1 MNEAPREQWASRL
14 GFVLAAVGSA
24 VGLGNMWRFP
34 YFAAENGG
42 AAFVFLY
49 IFMVAVVGV
58 PIMLAEF
65 ALGRGSKK
73 SPIQALEHFGGRA
86 WKPLGV
92 LFVVGGFLILS
103 YYAVIAGWTLRY
115 AWHSVTVGFAGD
127 TTTSTLFD
135 RASTGWDAAGWHLLV
150 MLAPIAIV
158 AGGLRGGLERSALL
172 LMPLLAF
179 IVVGLALFAATLT
192 GAGEGYSFYLKADFR
207 EILSLPVLSEA
218 TSQAFFSLSLGMG
231 AMLTYSSYLSRDD
244 NMPRES
250 VIIAGSDFMIAFL
263 AGLMVFPLI
272 FALGLSDQ
280 LSESTIGALFIGL
293 PNAFAEMGGV
303 GRPVGIL
310 FFVALLVGALT
321 SAISLL
327 EVVSSSIIDSLGWPR
342 RKTAWIMGLAITA
355 AGIPAALDINVLGL
369 VDQIAGNLILVV
381 GALSLSIFVGWVMP
395 DPISEVRKGAEGVR
409 WLPVWHAFIRFVV
422 PPLLL
427 LVLYVTVT
435 NTWQMVSGLFA
446 G

>member
-49 IFMVAVVGV
+49 IIMVAVVGI

-65 ALGRGSKK
+65 ALGRGAKR

-92 LFVVGGFLILS
+92 LFVLGGFLILS

-115 AWHSVTVGFAGD
+115 TWHSVAVGFAGD
-127 TTTSTLFD
+127 TSTLFD
-135 RASTGWDAAGWHLLV
+135 RASTGWDAVGWHLLF
-150 MLAPIAIV
+150 MLGTIVIV
-158 AGGLRGGLERSALL
+158 AGGIRGGIERSAIV
-172 LMPLLAF
+172 LMPLLAL
-179 IVVGLALFAATLT
+179 IVVGLALFAATLS
-192 GAGEGYSFYLKADFR
+192 GAGEGYAFYLKADFA
-207 EILSLPVLSEA
+207 EIFSLGVLSEA

-272 FALGLSDQ
+272 FALGLSEQ
-280 LSESTIGALFIGL
+280 LSASTIGALFIGL
-293 PNAFAEMGGV
+293 PNAFAEMGAV
-303 GRPVGIL
+303 GRPVGVL
-310 FFVALLVGALT
+310 FFLALLVGAIT

-327 EVVSSSIIDSLGWPR
+327 EVVSSSVIDNLGWPR
-342 RKTAWIMGLAITA
+342 RKTAWIMGLAIAA
-355 AGIPAALDINVLGL
+355 AGVPAALNINILGL
-369 VDQIAGNLILVV
+369 VDQIAGNLILVF

-395 DPISEVRKGAEGVR
+395 DPISEVRRGAERIR
-409 WLPVWHAFIRFVV
+409 WLPVWLGFIRFVV

-427 LVLYVTVT
+427 MVLYFTVT
-435 NTWQMVSGLFA
+435 ATWEMIAGLVA

>member
-1 MNEAPREQWASRL
+1 MNEAPREQWASRF

-49 IFMVAVVGV
+49 IIMVALIGL

-65 ALGRGSKK
+65 AIGRGSKK
-73 SPIQALEHFGGRA
+73 SPILALAHFGGNA

-92 LFVVGGFLILS
+92 LFVLGGFLIFVLGGFLILS

-115 AWHSVTVGFAGD
+115 AWNALIAGFGSDPAG
-127 TTTSTLFD
+127 FFGEV
-135 RASTGWDAAGWHLLV
+135 STGWDAAGWHLAFMAVTVL
-150 MLAPIAIV
+150 IV
-158 AGGLRGGLERSALL
+158 AGGIRGGIERTAII
-172 LMPLLAF
+172 LMPLLAL
-179 IVVGLALFAATLT
+179 IVVGLAIFASTLP
-192 GAGEGYSFYLKADFR
+192 GAGAGYEFYLKADFR
-207 EILSLPVLSEA
+207 EILSLSVLTEA

-272 FALGLSDQ
+272 FALGLSDE
-280 LSESTIGALFIGL
+280 LSGSTIGALFIGL
-293 PNAFAEMGGV
+293 PNAFAEMGAV

-310 FFVALLVGALT
+310 FFLALIVGALT

-327 EVVSSSIIDSLGWPR
+327 EVVVSAIIDNWEWPR
-342 RKTAWIMGLAITA
+342 RKAALIMGLLITIV
-355 AGIPAALDINVLGL
+355 GIPSALSIDFLGL
-369 VDQIAGNLILVV
+369 VDQLAANLFLVV
-381 GALSLSIFVGWVMP
+381 RSRSSSVG
-395 DPISEVRKGAEGVR
+395 
-409 WLPVWHAFIRFVV
+409 
-422 PPLLL
+422 
-427 LVLYVTVT
+427 
-435 NTWQMVSGLFA
+435 
-446 G
+446 

>member
-49 IFMVAVVGV
+49 VLMVALVGL

-65 ALGRGSKK
+65 AIGRGSKK
-73 SPIQALEHFGGRA
+73 SPILALEHFGGRA

-92 LFVVGGFLILS
+92 LFVLGGFLILS
-103 YYAVIAGWTLRY
+103 YYSVIAGWTLRY
-115 AWHSVTVGFAGD
+115 SWNALVTGFGGD
-127 TTTSTLFD
+127 PGGFFGQV
-135 RASTGWDAAGWHLLV
+135 STGWDAAAWHLLFMV
-150 MLAPIAIV
+150 VTIAIV
-158 AGGLRGGLERSALL
+158 AGGVRGGIERSAII
-172 LMPLLAF
+172 LMPLLF
-179 IVVGLALFAATLT
+179 LIVVGLAIFASTLP
-192 GAGEGYSFYLKADFR
+192 GAGAGYAFYLKTDFR
-207 EILSLPVLSEA
+207 EILSLNVLSEA

-250 VIIAGSDFMIAFL
+250 VIIAGSDFLIAFL

-272 FALGLSDQ
+272 FALGLSDAM
-280 LSESTIGALFIGL
+280 SASTIGALFIGL
-293 PNAFAEMGGV
+293 PDAFAEMGAV
-303 GRPVGIL
+303 GRPVGVL

-327 EVVSSSIIDSLGWPR
+327 EVVTSAIIDNWKWPR
-342 RKTAWIMGLAITA
+342 RKAAWIMGAFITLI
-355 AGIPAALDINVLGL
+355 GVPSALDIDILTVVDQLAANLFLVLG
-369 VDQIAGNLILVV
+369 
-381 GALSLSIFVGWVMP
+381 ALLLSIFVGWVMP
-395 DPISEVRKGAEGVR
+395 DPVGEVRKGAEGVR
-409 WLPVWHAFIRFVV
+409 WLPVWRAFVRFVV

-427 LVLYVTVT
+427 FVLYFTVI
-435 NTWQMVSGLFA
+435 NTWRTIEGVIG

>member
-49 IFMVAVVGV
+49 IIMVALVGL

-65 ALGRGSKK
+65 AIGRGSKK
-73 SPIQALEHFGGRA
+73 SPILALEHFGGRA
-86 WKPLGV
+86 WKPLGM
-92 LFVVGGFLILS
+92 LFVLGGFLILS
-103 YYAVIAGWTLRY
+103 YYSVIAGWTLRY
-115 AWHSVTVGFAGD
+115 AWNAVSAGFGPDPAAFFGEV
-127 TTTSTLFD
+127 
-135 RASTGWDAAGWHLLV
+135 STGSDAAAWHLLF
-150 MLAPIAIV
+150 MAITISIV
-158 AGGLRGGLERSALL
+158 AGGVRGGIERSAII
-172 LMPLLAF
+172 LMPLLAL
-179 IVVGLALFAATLT
+179 IVVGLAVFASTLP
-192 GAGEGYSFYLKADFR
+192 GAGAGYAFYLKTDFR
-207 EILSLPVLSEA
+207 EILSLGVLSEA

-244 NMPRES
+244 NMPREA

-280 LSESTIGALFIGL
+280 LGASTIGALFIGL
-293 PNAFAEMGGV
+293 PNAFAEMGAV

-310 FFVALLVGALT
+310 FFLALLVGALT

-327 EVVSSSIIDSLGWPR
+327 EVVVSAIIDNWRWPR
-342 RKTAWIMGLAITA
+342 RKAALIMGILITLI
-355 AGIPAALDINVLGL
+355 GIPSALSIDFLGL
-369 VDQIAGNLILVV
+369 VDQLAANLFLVV
-381 GALSLSIFVGWVMP
+381 GAFSLSIFVGWVMP
-395 DPISEVRKGAEGVR
+395 DPIGEVRKGAEGIR
-409 WLPVWHAFIRFVV
+409 WLPVWYAFIRFVV

-427 LVLYVTVT
+427 FVLYFTVIA
-435 NTWQMVSGLFA
+435 TWDTIAALIG

>member
-1 MNEAPREQWASRL
+1 MNEAPREQWASRF

-49 IFMVAVVGV
+49 IIMVALIGL

-65 ALGRGSKK
+65 AIGRGSKK
-73 SPIQALEHFGGRA
+73 SPILALAHFGGNA

-92 LFVVGGFLILS
+92 LFVLGGFLILS

-115 AWHSVTVGFAGD
+115 AWNALIAGFGSDPAG
-127 TTTSTLFD
+127 FFGEV
-135 RASTGWDAAGWHLLV
+135 STGWDAAGWHLAFMAVTVL
-150 MLAPIAIV
+150 IV
-158 AGGLRGGLERSALL
+158 AGGIRGGIERTAII
-172 LMPLLAF
+172 LMPLLAL
-179 IVVGLALFAATLT
+179 IVVGLAIFASTLP
-192 GAGEGYSFYLKADFR
+192 GAGAGYEFYLKADFR
-207 EILSLPVLSEA
+207 EILSLSVLTEA

-272 FALGLSDQ
+272 FALGLSDE
-280 LSESTIGALFIGL
+280 LSGSTIGALFIGL
-293 PNAFAEMGGV
+293 PNAFAEMGAV
-303 GRPVGIL
+303 GRPVGI
-310 FFVALLVGALT
+310 FFFLALIVGALT

-327 EVVSSSIIDSLGWPR
+327 EVVVSAIIDNWEWPR
-342 RKTAWIMGLAITA
+342 RKAALIMGLLITIV
-355 AGIPAALDINVLGL
+355 GIPSALSIDFLGL
-369 VDQIAGNLILVV
+369 VDQLAANLFLVV
-381 GALSLSIFVGWVMP
+381 GAFSLSIFVGWVMP
-395 DPISEVRKGAEGVR
+395 DPIGEVSKGAENIR
-409 WLPVWHAFIRFVV
+409 WLPLWYAFIRFVV

-427 LVLYVTVT
+427 FVLYFTVI
-435 NTWQMVSGLFA
+435 NTWNTVADLIA

>member
-49 IFMVAVVGV
+49 ILMVALVGL

-65 ALGRGSKK
+65 AIGRGSKK
-73 SPIQALEHFGGRA
+73 SPILALEHFGGRA

-92 LFVVGGFLILS
+92 LFVLGGFLILS
-103 YYAVIAGWTLRY
+103 YYSVIAGWTLRY
-115 AWHSVTVGFAGD
+115 SWNALVTGFGGD
-127 TTTSTLFD
+127 PGGFFGQV
-135 RASTGWDAAGWHLLV
+135 STGWDAAAWHLLF
-150 MLAPIAIV
+150 MAITIAIV
-158 AGGLRGGLERSALL
+158 AGGVRGGIERSAII
-172 LMPLLAF
+172 LMPLLF
-179 IVVGLALFAATLT
+179 LIVVGLAIFASTLP
-192 GAGEGYSFYLKADFR
+192 GAGAGYAFYLKTDFR
-207 EILSLPVLSEA
+207 EILSLNVLSEA

-250 VIIAGSDFMIAFL
+250 VIIAGSDFLIAFL

-272 FALGLSDQ
+272 FALGLSDAM
-280 LSESTIGALFIGL
+280 SASTIGALFIGL
-293 PNAFAEMGGV
+293 PDAFAEMGAV
-303 GRPVGIL
+303 GRPVGVL

-327 EVVSSSIIDSLGWPR
+327 EVVTSAIIDNWKWPR
-342 RKTAWIMGLAITA
+342 RKAAWIMGVLITLV
-355 AGIPAALDINVLGL
+355 GVPSALDIDILTV
-369 VDQIAGNLILVV
+369 VDQLAANLFLVF
-381 GALSLSIFVGWVMP
+381 GALFLSIFVGWVMP
-395 DPISEVRKGAEGVR
+395 DPVGEVRKGAEGIR
-409 WLPVWHAFIRFVV
+409 WLPVWRAFVRFVV

-427 LVLYVTVT
+427 FVLYFTVI
-435 NTWQMVSGLFA
+435 NTWRTIEGVIG